1 MSTLLMTII
10 AIAIVDSINPN
21 AVAVQIYLLS
31 TSKPVARSLA
41 FIAGDFLAAW
51 IAGLLIILGLVPLLT
66 QLLSN
71 FPHIILLLQ
80 LFLGIVFV
88 FFGIFFPQ
96 FEQHSFSTKRLKSLK
111 PLHTFLL
118 GGVIAFAEAPTAL
131 PYLGAIERIVQANLP
146 LYQILGILTIYNL
159 VFIFPLV
166 ILLLIYLRLQ
176 QRSLQL
182 LKSIQSLAHQWF
194 PKIMRLFFVGF
205 GLILIVDSVVSIYL
219 NS

>member
-71 FPHIILLLQ
+71 FPRIILLLQ

-88 FFGIFFPQ
+88 FLGIFFPQ
-96 FEQHSFSTKRLKSLK
+96 FDQHSFSAKRLKSLK
-111 PLHTFLL
+111 PFHTFIL

-159 VFIFPLV
+159 VFVFPLV

-176 QRSLQL
+176 QRSLRL

-205 GLILIVDSVVSIYL
+205 GSILIVDSIASIR
-219 NS
+219 